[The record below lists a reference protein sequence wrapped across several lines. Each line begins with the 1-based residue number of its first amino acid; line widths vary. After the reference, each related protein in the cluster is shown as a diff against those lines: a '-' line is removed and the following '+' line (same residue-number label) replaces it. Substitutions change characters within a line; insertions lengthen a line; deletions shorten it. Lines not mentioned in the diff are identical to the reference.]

1 MKRGLLFIGFM
12 LALLCTTSDLTAQSI
27 AQDTSEEMTKEEKKA
42 AKIAEKE
49 NKRRAKEEAKEA
61 EDLEKLEKA
70 EAKAVRKQENRD
82 KRQARFDEFLEKWEP
97 VDISDIDESKMPST
111 VEFFKGSNEL
121 FTTMKEVEE
130 YIGFIQIETL
140 PENEEGIVEMKVSN
154 KNTGEEIQKSD
165 ALATYSKAT
174 LDLTTAALQAT
185 SVALN
190 GTAALTE
197 MAINPLSALTMG
209 KKIKNTLDAV
219 KYSIDVIPLIQA
231 KIKDNSEA
239 LQQSKNN

>member
-1 MKRGLLFIGFM
+1 M
-12 LALLCTTSDLTAQSI
+12 AQAI
-27 AQDTSEEMTKEEKKA
+27 AQETSEELTKEEKKA

-49 NKRRAKEEAKEA
+49 NKRKAREEAKEA
-61 EDLEKLEKA
+61 EELEKLEKA
-70 EAKAVRKQENRD
+70 ETKAIRKQENRD

-97 VDISDIDESKMPST
+97 VDITDIDENKMPNT
-111 VEFFKGSNEL
+111 MEFFKGSNEL
-121 FTTMKEVEE
+121 FATMKEVEG
-130 YIGFIQIETL
+130 YIDFIQIETL

-174 LDLTTAALQAT
+174 LDLTSAALQAT

-190 GTAALTE
+190 GTVALTE
-197 MAINPLSALTMG
+197 MATNPLSALTMG
-209 KKIKNTLDAV
+209 KKIKNTLNAV

-231 KIKDNSEA
+231 KIKDSEA